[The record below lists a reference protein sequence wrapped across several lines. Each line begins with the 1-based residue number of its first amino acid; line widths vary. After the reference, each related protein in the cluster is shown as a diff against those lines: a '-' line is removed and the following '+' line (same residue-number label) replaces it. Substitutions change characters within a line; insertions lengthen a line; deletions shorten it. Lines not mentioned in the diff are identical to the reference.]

1 MSFAS
6 LGSVKY
12 SSVSSCLSGTYSFAV
27 SFCLPFCVH
36 GSIGC
41 RTVVP
46 LDSGVCPLVGEVDPE
61 TCASFLV
68 GGPGAFPL
76 VGGAGSCSS
85 GGQGHVKLC
94 V

>member
-1 MSFAS
+1 MGFY
-6 LGSVKY
+6 LV
-12 SSVSSCLSGTYSFAV
+12 LSPGTHFSATT
-27 SFCLPFCVH
+27 FCLTFC
-36 GSIGC
+36 GLLSAGW
-41 RTVVP
+41 RVVAP
-46 LDSGVCPLVGEVDPE
+46 LTSGVCPLVGEVDPE